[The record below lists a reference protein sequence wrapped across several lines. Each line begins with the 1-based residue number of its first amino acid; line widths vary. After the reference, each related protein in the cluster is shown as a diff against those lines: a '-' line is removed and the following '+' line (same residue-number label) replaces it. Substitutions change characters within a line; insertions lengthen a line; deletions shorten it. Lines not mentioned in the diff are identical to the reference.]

1 MGSWHVYPRGA
12 KDALGIFVRSSVG
25 SGRAYPLMMSLLMM
39 ESRASILISAL
50 YSCENINP
58 ENDDPLI
65 KGLEGKEHLLIKSS
79 QIIISSEG
87 DQSRVLEVFQVS

>member
-1 MGSWHVYPRGA
+1 MGSWHVYLRRG

-25 SGRAYPLMMSLLMM
+25 SGRVYPLMM

-50 YSCENINP
+50 CSCENINP
-58 ENDDPLI
+58 EDDDPLK

>member
-1 MGSWHVYPRGA
+1 MGSWHVYLRRG

-25 SGRAYPLMMSLLMM
+25 SGRVYPLMM